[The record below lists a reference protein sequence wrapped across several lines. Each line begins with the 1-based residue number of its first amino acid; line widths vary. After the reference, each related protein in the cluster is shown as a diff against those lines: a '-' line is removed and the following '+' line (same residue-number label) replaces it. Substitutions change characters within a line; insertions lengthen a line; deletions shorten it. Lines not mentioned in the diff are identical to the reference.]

1 MRIRISNIEKSQC
14 LKSWIASGLISEEV
28 EEDED
33 DSQGF
38 EQGSEDDRD

>member
-1 MRIRISNIEKSQC
+1 MRLGISNREKSQC
-14 LKSWIASGLISEEV
+14 LKSWTASGLISEEV

-33 DSQGF
+33 DSHGF

>member
-1 MRIRISNIEKSQC
+1 MSNIEKTQC
-14 LKSWIASGLISEEV
+14 LKSWIASGLLSEV

-33 DSQGF
+33 DAQES